1 VAAVSPVVGATVEDI
16 KAAAATYLRIVN
28 EYNAA
33 LHAYGKAVQPTYAP
47 SVPASWRS
55 AARDYSAA
63 ETKAAAQ
70 LRAYGA
76 WPQSDL
82 RRCGPLD
89 VEAESLRGG
98 STPPKTGLLWP

>member
-1 VAAVSPVVGATVEDI
+1 MVAVSPVVGATVEDI

-76 WPQSDL
+76 WPQSVK
-82 RRCGPLD
+82 PLIEQIIAQHVISAD
-89 VEAESLRGG
+89 SLH
-98 STPPKTGLLWP
+98 